1 MFSLSH
7 THAHTTIYWMSV
19 PSVSKASPDNV
30 CMQPSKLCTLILIEL
45 ADLEQLQKNF
55 LLGWEV
61 TKGMKGK
68 LFGWR
73 LVSRCPKWRCF
84 VWANETPPQHPYL
97 KTSFF
102 RKKCQHASG
111 TFPIFSATNSSKGIL
126 DHSHDFHVRS
136 SWRLRKLLT
145 WVGTSTRGVAK
156 GLYETI
162 PLHQPIRI

>member
-30 CMQPSKLCTLILIEL
+30 CMQPSKLCSSALILIEL

-55 LLGWEV
+55 LPGWEV

-68 LFGWR
+68 LFGWH
-73 LVSRCPKWRCF
+73 LVSRCPKCHCF

-97 KTSFF
+97 ITSFLERSVSMLLALF
-102 RKKCQHASG
+102 PSSQLQIPAREFLTIHMISTCQKFLMA
-111 TFPIFSATNSSKGIL
+111 
-126 DHSHDFHVRS
+126 
-136 SWRLRKLLT
+136 
-145 WVGTSTRGVAK
+145 
-156 GLYETI
+156 
-162 PLHQPIRI
+162 